1 MTITN
6 HLLTGSFIGLAIT
19 NQPLAIVLAFVSHF
33 AMDALPHFGYP
44 GQKGYSEVLKYR
56 LSHIVIVGTFVTSL
70 TVVIMLFVTG
80 HYFALFTGLVA
91 ASPDAIGL
99 YNYLAFDKRG
109 IASTGFFKYF
119 QVKFHRKIQRY
130 ERPWG
135 LYIEI
140 IVTTTLGLAFILA
153 L

>member
-6 HLLTGSFIGLAIT
+6 HMLAGAIIGLTVSNPVIAV
-19 NQPLAIVLAFVSHF
+19 IVAFASHF

-44 GQKGYSEVLKYR
+44 GQRGYTEVLKYKMTYA
-56 LSHIVIVGTFVTSL
+56 VIGATFLTSL
-70 TVVIMLFVTG
+70 LVVILLAVTG
-80 HYFALFTGLVA
+80 HSFALLTGLVA

-99 YNYLAFDKRG
+99 YNYLAFDKKN
-109 IASTGFFKYF
+109 IPSTGFMKHF
-119 QVKFHRKIQRY
+119 QVNFHRKIQRY

-135 LYIEI
+135 LYIEVFVTVLLG
-140 IVTTTLGLAFILA
+140 IVFIKL

>member
-6 HLLTGSFIGLAIT
+6 HLLVGAIIGLT
-19 NQPLAIVLAFVSHF
+19 VSNPVVAIVLAFASHF

-44 GQKGYSEVLKYR
+44 GQKGYTEVLKYR
-56 LSHIVIVGTFVTSL
+56 LSHLVIVGTFITSL
-70 TVVIMLFVTG
+70 AVVAILAITG
-80 HYFALFTGLVA
+80 HPFALLTGLVA

-99 YNYLAFDKRG
+99 YNYLKYDKKNIPARG
-109 IASTGFFKYF
+109 FIKHF
-119 QVKFHRKIQRY
+119 QVNFHRKIQRY

-140 IVTTTLGLAFILA
+140 AATIILGLIFIKL